1 MKQNGFKSRFQLF
14 IDDLKE
20 MTWKK
25 WLAVFF
31 VAVLLAA
38 KLYKTLFVD

>member
-1 MKQNGFKSRFQLF
+1 MKQDGFKSRFHLF
-14 IDDLKE
+14 IGDLKE

-25 WLAVFF
+25 WLALIF
-31 VAVLLAA
+31 VTILLAA